1 MSTQAVAAGL
11 IGLVVAGAGAVGV
24 YNFSTTG
31 CFLGSCSSETSA
43 DTGET
48 TNVGLLVSENAT
60 TTEGDS
66 CCPLT
71 EAKDAEIV
79 LAANSVDTGAA
90 ETCEGMSEAECKT
103 ACEGMS
109 EAECETACD
118 DAMKMAEAKDGCG
131 GCGMAEAQDT
141 VTTDAPEAGDG

>member
-79 LAANSVDTGAA
+79 LAANSADTGAA
-90 ETCEGMSEAECKT
+90 E

-118 DAMKMAEAKDGCG
+118 DAMKMAEAKDDCG
-131 GCGMAEAQDT
+131 GCGMAEAQDA